1 MAKKYTLTKA
11 LELYSTLNEAVT
23 KEAADLSCYMS
34 KTPSYAKYKALC
46 DLIIRSESLE
56 PNDYKALNDF
66 IAEQSI
72 MDMF

>member
-11 LELYSTLNEAVT
+11 LDIYATLNTQVT
-23 KEAADLSCYMS
+23 TEAADLDCYMS

-46 DLIIRSESLE
+46 DLIIRQENLE

-66 IAEQSI
+66 VSEQSI